1 MKSEN
6 KLISIRFNEGLYKK
20 MVIKTKQSGYKDLS
34 EFIRDAIRYGIM
46 NFQMKKH
53 RLEKEEIVEGLREI
67 LLSIGEK

>member
-6 KLISIRFNEGLYKK
+6 KLISIRFNEDLYKK

-34 EFIRDAIRYGIM
+34 EFIRDAIRDGLM
-46 NFQMKKH
+46 NFQIKKH
-53 RLEKEEIVEGLREI
+53 KLEKEEIVEGLKEI